1 MERRKVLEEHINKI
15 MLIIKYRK
23 IFFILTAV
31 IVVTAIFSISFF
43 GLNFGI
49 DFTGGAIIEVR
60 YTNERPAKEVL
71 EERLQGLSIGG
82 FSVRPIGDDAYILRT
97 RDLTEEER
105 VNVLRVLSLDDEKEI
120 IQERFNSIGP
130 TIGSELRN
138 KAFAAI
144 GIVIVSIILFI
155 AFVFRKVSESARP
168 DDPVGRVSS
177 WKYGIVA
184 IVALIHD
191 ILVPVGIFAFLGYLV
206 GAEIDILFVMALLA
220 ILGYSVN
227 DTIVVFDRV
236 RENLRLNKEN
246 GSKEDFELTVG
257 KSLSQTYARSINT
270 SLTTLF
276 VLIALFFVGSEAT
289 QDFALVLG
297 TGVIAGTY
305 SSIFL
310 ATPLLVAIGKRS
322 SK

>member
-1 MERRKVLEEHINKI
+1 

-23 IFFILTAV
+23 IFFILTGV
-31 IVVTAIFSISFF
+31 IVATAIFSVAFF

-49 DFTGGAIIEVR
+49 DFTGGAITEVSYPR
-60 YTNERPAKEVL
+60 SDLGQENNRPSREVL
-71 EERLQGLSIGG
+71 EERLQSLDIGG
-82 FSVRPIGDDAYILRT
+82 FSIRPTGDNGYILRT
-97 RDLTEEER
+97 QDLTEDKR
-105 VNVLRVLSLDDEKEI
+105 IGVLNALSLNGEREI

-138 KAFAAI
+138 KAFVAI
-144 GIVIVSIILFI
+144 AIVVVAIILFV
-155 AFVFRKVSESARP
+155 AFVFRKVSEP
-168 DDPVGRVSS
+168 VSS

-184 IVALIHD
+184 IIALIHD
-191 ILVPVGIFAFLGYLV
+191 VIVPVGIFAFLGYTV

-236 RENLRLNKEN
+236 RENLRLNREH
-246 GSKEDFELTVG
+246 GSKESFDLTVG
-257 KSLSQTYARSINT
+257 KSLNQTYARSINT

-276 VLIALFFVGSEAT
+276 VLTALFFIGSEAT
-289 QDFALVLG
+289 QDFALVLA

-310 ATPLLVAIGKRS
+310 AAPLLVTISKRS

>member
-1 MERRKVLEEHINKI
+1 
-15 MLIIKYRK
+15 MLIVKYRK
-23 IFFILTAV
+23 IFFILTGLIIAA
-31 IVVTAIFSISFF
+31 AIFSVSFF

-49 DFTGGAIIEVR
+49 DFTGGAITEVS
-60 YTNERPAKEVL
+60 YTSERPTKESL
-71 EERLQGLSIGG
+71 EEHLGGLDIGG
-82 FSVRPIGDDAYILRT
+82 FSIRETGENGYILRT
-97 RDLTEEER
+97 QDLTEERR
-105 VNVLRVLSLDDEKEI
+105 VEVLNTLSLGGEREV

-138 KAFAAI
+138 KAFVAI
-144 GIVIVSIILFI
+144 GIVVVAIILFV
-155 AFVFRKVSESARP
+155 AFVFRKVSQP
-168 DDPVGRVSS
+168 VSS

-184 IVALIHD
+184 IIALIHD
-191 ILVPVGIFAFLGYLV
+191 VLIPVGIFAFLGYTV

-236 RENLRLNKEN
+236 RENLRLNREN
-246 GSKEDFELTVG
+246 NSKEEFELTVG

-276 VLIALFFVGSEAT
+276 VLIALFFIGSEAT
-289 QDFALVLG
+289 QDFALVLA

-310 ATPLLVAIGKRS
+310 ATPLLVALGK
-322 SK
+322 KAVK

>member
-1 MERRKVLEEHINKI
+1 
-15 MLIIKYRK
+15 MLIVKYRK
-23 IFFILTAV
+23 IFFILTGLIIAA
-31 IVVTAIFSISFF
+31 AISSISIF

-49 DFTGGAIIEVR
+49 DFTGGAITEVS
-60 YTNERPAKEVL
+60 YPEIVLGEENINTRPSKESL
-71 EERLQGLSIGG
+71 ETSLQNLDIGG
-82 FSVRPIGDDAYILRT
+82 FSIRPTGSPSADGGYILRT
-97 RDLTEEER
+97 QDLTEEKR
-105 VNVLRVLSLDDEKEI
+105 VEVLDALSLGGEKQV

-138 KAFAAI
+138 KAFVAI
-144 GIVIVSIILFI
+144 GIVVVAIILFV
-155 AFVFRKVSESARP
+155 AFVFRKVSQP
-168 DDPVGRVSS
+168 VSS

-184 IVALIHD
+184 IIALIHD
-191 ILVPVGIFAFLGYLV
+191 VLVPVGIFAFLGYSV

-236 RENLRLNKEN
+236 RENLRLNREN
-246 GSKEDFELTVG
+246 NSKEDFELTVG
-257 KSLSQTYARSINT
+257 KSLNQTYARSINT

-276 VLIALFFVGSEAT
+276 VLIALFFIGSEAT
-289 QDFALVLG
+289 QDFALVLA

-310 ATPLLVAIGKRS
+310 ATPLLVALGKRS

>member
-1 MERRKVLEEHINKI
+1 

-23 IFFILTAV
+23 IFFILTGV
-31 IVVTAIFSISFF
+31 IVATAIFSVAFF

-49 DFTGGAIIEVR
+49 DFTGGAITEVSYPR
-60 YTNERPAKEVL
+60 SDLGQENNRPSREVL
-71 EERLQGLSIGG
+71 EERLQSLDIGG
-82 FSVRPIGDDAYILRT
+82 FSIRPTGDDGYILRT
-97 RDLTEEER
+97 QDLTEDKR
-105 VNVLRVLSLDDEKEI
+105 IGVLNALSLNGEREI

-138 KAFAAI
+138 KAVVAI
-144 GIVIVSIILFI
+144 FIVVVAIILFV
-155 AFVFRKVSESARP
+155 AFVFRKVSEP
-168 DDPVGRVSS
+168 VSS

-184 IVALIHD
+184 IIALIHD
-191 ILVPVGIFAFLGYLV
+191 VIVPVGIFAFLGYTV

-236 RENLRLNKEN
+236 RENLRLNREH
-246 GSKEDFELTVG
+246 GSKESFDLTVG
-257 KSLSQTYARSINT
+257 KSLNQTYARSINT

-276 VLIALFFVGSEAT
+276 VLTALFFIGSEAT
-289 QDFALVLG
+289 QDFALVLA

-310 ATPLLVAIGKRS
+310 ATPLLVTISKRS

>member
-1 MERRKVLEEHINKI
+1 
-15 MLIIKYRK
+15 MLIVKYRK
-23 IFFILTAV
+23 IFFILTSL
-31 IVVTAIFSISFF
+31 IVGTAIFSVAFF

-49 DFTGGAIIEVR
+49 DFTGGAIIEVS
-60 YTNERPAKEVL
+60 YLSERPSKEIL
-71 EERLQGLSIGG
+71 EKNLRDIKIGSFSIRPTGEGG
-82 FSVRPIGDDAYILRT
+82 YILRT
-97 RDLTEEER
+97 KDITEKER
-105 VNVLRVLSLDDEKEI
+105 VNILRVLSLNGEKEV

-130 TIGSELRN
+130 TIGTELRN
-138 KAFAAI
+138 KAFVAI
-144 GIVIVSIILFI
+144 GIVVVAIILFV
-155 AFVFRKVSESARP
+155 AFVFRKVSQP
-168 DDPVGRVSS
+168 VSS

-184 IVALIHD
+184 IIALIHD
-191 ILVPVGIFAFLGYLV
+191 VIVPVGIFAFLGYTV
-206 GAEIDILFVMALLA
+206 GTEIDVLFVMALLA

-246 GSKEDFELTVG
+246 NSKEDFELTVG

-276 VLIALFFVGSEAT
+276 VLIALFFVGSTAT
-289 QDFALVLG
+289 QDFALVLA

-310 ATPLLVAIGKRS
+310 ATPLLVALGKRS
-322 SK
+322 SKN

>member
-1 MERRKVLEEHINKI
+1 
-15 MLIIKYRK
+15 MLIVKYRK
-23 IFFILTAV
+23 IFFILTGL
-31 IVVTAIFSISFF
+31 IVATAIFSVAFF

-49 DFTGGAIIEVR
+49 DFTGGAITEVS
-60 YTNERPAKEVL
+60 YPEIVLEEENINTRPSKESL
-71 EERLQGLSIGG
+71 EERLQGLDIGG
-82 FSVRPIGDDAYILRT
+82 FSIRPTGEDGYILRT
-97 RDLTEEER
+97 QDLTEEKR
-105 VNVLRVLSLDDEKEI
+105 VEILNILSLGGEKQI

-138 KAFAAI
+138 KAFVAI
-144 GIVIVSIILFI
+144 GIVVVAIILFV
-155 AFVFRKVSESARP
+155 AFVFRKVSQP
-168 DDPVGRVSS
+168 VSS

-184 IVALIHD
+184 IIALIHD
-191 ILVPVGIFAFLGYLV
+191 VLVPVGIFAFLGYTV

-236 RENLRLNKEN
+236 RENLRLNREH

-257 KSLSQTYARSINT
+257 KSLNQTYARSINT

-276 VLIALFFVGSEAT
+276 VLIALFFIGSEAT
-289 QDFALVLG
+289 QDFALVLA

-310 ATPLLVAIGKRS
+310 ATPLLVVIGKRA
-322 SK
+322 SKN